1 MKVDKKIVVI
11 KDGAWSVSDRT
22 PSGFIS
28 HCFNRV
34 TNTPFRYSRRND
46 DTRNVRFE
54 MLTPQSKVSYEIN
67 ERFPGVV
74 AVITKSADR
83 QLLKKNGFV
92 AAVGKTVSVYEQ
104 DHFFLVVNKVL
115 KQVRAL
121 QREFGT
127 YTVKVSTVFH
137 WTEL

>member
-1 MKVDKKIVVI
+1 MKKSFDLNLTAKREVLSRSCSSFCYFRRA
-11 KDGAWSVSDRT
+11 DG
-22 PSGFIS
+22 
-28 HCFNRV
+28 
-34 TNTPFRYSRRND
+34 
-46 DTRNVRFE
+46 TRGVNFQ
-54 MLTPQSKVSYEIN
+54 MLTPQSKVNYEL
-67 ERFPGVV
+67 EETKPGVV
-74 AVITKSADR
+74 SVTTKSADR

-121 QREFGT
+121 QREFGAD
-127 YTVKVSTVFH
+127 TVKISTIFH

>member
-1 MKVDKKIVVI
+1 MKIEKKIVVL
-11 KDGAWSVSDRT
+11 KDGTWSVSYRT

-28 HCFNRV
+28 YCFNRV

-92 AAVGKTVSVYEQ
+92 SAVGKTVYEQ
-104 DHFFLVVNKVL
+104 DHFFLTVSKAL
-115 KQVRAL
+115 KQVRNL
-121 QREFGT
+121 QHEFGAD
-127 YTVKVSTVFH
+127 TVKISTVFY

>member
-11 KDGAWSVSDRT
+11 KNGIWSVSDRT

-28 HCFNRV
+28 YCLNRV
-34 TNTPFRYSRRND
+34 TNTSFRYSRRND
-46 DTRNVRFE
+46 GTRNVRFE

-67 ERFPGVV
+67 EVIPGVV
-74 AVITKSADR
+74 SVTTKSADR

-92 AAVGKTVSVYEQ
+92 SAVSETVYER
-104 DHFFLVVNKVL
+104 DHFFLTLENVL

-121 QREFGT
+121 QHEFGAD
-127 YTVKVSTVFH
+127 TVKISTVFH

>member
-54 MLTPQSKVSYEIN
+54 MLTPQSKISYEIN

-121 QREFGT
+121 QREFGAD
-127 YTVKVSTVFH
+127 TVKISTAFR

>member
-28 HCFNRV
+28 HCFNRAT
-34 TNTPFRYSRRND
+34 TNSFRYSRRND

-121 QREFGT
+121 QREFGAD
-127 YTVKVSTVFH
+127 TVKISTAFR